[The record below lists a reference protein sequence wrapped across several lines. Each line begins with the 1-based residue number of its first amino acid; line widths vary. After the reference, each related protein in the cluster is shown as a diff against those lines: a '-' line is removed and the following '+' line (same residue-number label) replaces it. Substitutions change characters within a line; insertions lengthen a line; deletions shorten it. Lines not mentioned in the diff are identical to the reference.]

1 MITSM
6 LNSTVCLLQLL
17 LNHSNYPYLDPNTTH
32 TVGHFENKMS
42 HETIAPFNFFKGHPT
57 VSILPTKEIMEAT
70 IRIMKRFNK
79 TMDTYDDFVNRH
91 PLDYGTD
98 PGNLEVRKLIAKWND
113 KNFNVVRPSNP
124 DCINLTSGASA
135 GLMNLLL
142 QLTSPHHGLTRRAF
156 FISPTY
162 FLINS
167 VFIDAG
173 FGGKLSAVVEQ
184 EDGQVDVKKF
194 GERLNYYDSLLPKP
208 KASICK
214 EDIPQIYDPSRPLKK
229 IFRYVLY
236 VVPSFSNPKGSSLT
250 DETKLALIK
259 LARKHDMLIVCDD
272 VYDLLDY
279 REGEN
284 LKHSKRMVYLDRE
297 TLPEGEEYGN
307 VISNATFSKLLGPGL
322 RAGYQES
329 STPKLAY
336 LLSQGGANKS
346 GGTPS
351 QLNTVIIGDL
361 LKAGVV
367 DKVIAGLNRVYS
379 ERAKVLKQSIK
390 KYLPDG
396 TKASAFEGG
405 YFGWVELP
413 ERYDLKEI
421 AAECLRRGV
430 VLATGDNFEVT
441 GDPQGW
447 GKHCVRL
454 SLSFLSPD
462 KIKEDIKIWG
472 DVCKNSVKD
481 A

>member
-1 MITSM
+1 
-6 LNSTVCLLQLL
+6 
-17 LNHSNYPYLDPNTTH
+17 
-32 TVGHFENKMS
+32 
-42 HETIAPFNFFKGHPT
+42 
-57 VSILPTKEIMEAT
+57 MEAT
-70 IRIMKRFNK
+70 IRIMKRFNN
-79 TMDTYDDFVNRH
+79 TMDTYDDYVNRH

-98 PGNLEVRKLIAKWND
+98 LGNLEVRKLIAKWND
-113 KNFNVVRPSNP
+113 RNFNVKKPSNP

-142 QLTSPHHGLTRRAF
+142 QLTSPHHALTRRAF
-156 FISPTY
+156 FVSPTY

-184 EDGQVDVKKF
+184 DDGQVDLEKF
-194 GERLNYYDSLLPKP
+194 ARVLDYNDSLSPKP
-208 KASICK
+208 KESLGK
-214 EDIPQIYDPSRPLKK
+214 EDIAQIYDPSRPPKK
-229 IFRYVLY
+229 IFRYVFY
-236 VVPSFSNPKGSSLT
+236 VVPSFSNPKGSTLT
-250 DETKLALIK
+250 DETKLGLIK

-279 REGEN
+279 REGAN
-284 LKHSKRMVYLDRE
+284 LKHNKRMVYLDRE

-361 LKAGVV
+361 LKTGIV
-367 DKVIAGLNRVYS
+367 DKVIAGLNKEYS
-379 ERAKVLKQSIK
+379 ARAKVLKESIK
-390 KYLPDG
+390 KYLPNG
-396 TKASAFEGG
+396 TKYSAFEGG
-405 YFGWVELP
+405 YFGWVVLP
-413 ERYDLKEI
+413 EEYNLKKI
-421 AAECLRRGV
+421 ADECLKRGV

-454 SLSFLSPD
+454 SLSFLPQTEIQ
-462 KIKEDIKIWG
+462 KGIKIWG
-472 DVCKNSVKD
+472 DVCKDSIEK
-481 A
+481 ALK